1 MASPGG
7 AEPEPPSPEATAARA
22 AGGGEAPEPVAESEP
37 VLVAQEEDE
46 GEEYDDEDIPVAPGV
61 DSEPVEPPPPP
72 PPMEEE
78 VEPPPPPVEE
88 GDFESLPP
96 PAEEDDF
103 ESLPPPA
110 EEDDFE
116 PLPPP
121 PEDDAFGRVEEEV
134 PADPA
139 YSEVEQ
145 ERIEI
150 DGALKDMTWV
160 GFQQTL
166 EASRVFIKT
175 NEPVRYHVTEE
186 GDELVVIELEN
197 TRIPLRNNQRFLD
210 THFFDSAVT
219 MVTPREIE
227 GVSRNVRI
235 EIQLRNKVPYRT
247 GRDDN
252 MVYLDFQRP

>member
-1 MASPGG
+1 MLAAGDRPAPAVEPKPQPAAEPQAQPV
-7 AEPEPPSPEATAARA
+7 AEPEP
-22 AGGGEAPEPVAESEP
+22 
-37 VLVAQEEDE
+37 VLLAQEEDE
-46 GEEYDDEDIPVAPGV
+46 GGEYDDEDIPVAPGV
-61 DSEPVEPPPPP
+61 DAEPVEPPPPP

-78 VEPPPPPVEE
+78 VEPPPPPPVE
-88 GDFESLPP
+88 D
-96 PAEEDDF
+96 EE
-103 ESLPPPA
+103 
-110 EEDDFE
+110 FE

-121 PEDDAFGRVEEEV
+121 PAEEEDFEPLPPSPGEQEPPPPPEDDFGGLEEEV
-134 PADPA
+134 PEAPA

-186 GDELVVIELEN
+186 GDDLVVIELEN

-247 GRDDN
+247 GRDEN